1 MSKGFGRRRPRYE
14 RDSDFENLGMGK
26 LMPADFLK
34 LGKERTDAMMT
45 LQNDLLDAY
54 EQASNAWL
62 ARVKSEA
69 DLWSG
74 LAAKLTKASSAP
86 ETVAAYHEGLAERM
100 RMAAEDGKKLAEDTQ
115 KVMKRIADLLP
126 NGWSTKI

>member
-1 MSKGFGRRRPRYE
+1 
-14 RDSDFENLGMGK
+14 MGK
-26 LMPADFLK
+26 LTPVDLLK

-45 LQNDLLDAY
+45 LQRDLLDAY
-54 EQASNAWL
+54 EQASDAWL

-86 ETVAAYHEGLAERM
+86 DAVAAYQEGLAERM
-100 RMAAEDGKKLAEDTQ
+100 RMAAEDGRKLAEDTR
-115 KVMKRIADLLP
+115 KIMKRAADLLP
-126 NGWSTKI
+126 DGWSTKM

>member
-1 MSKGFGRRRPRYE
+1 MTGG
-14 RDSDFENLGMGK
+14 FENLGVGR
-26 LMPADFLK
+26 LMPADFIK

-45 LQNDLLDAY
+45 LQKDLLDAY

-74 LAAKLTKASSAP
+74 LAVRLTEASSAP
-86 ETVAAYHEGLAERM
+86 ETAAAYHEGLAERM
-100 RMAAEDGKKLAEDTQ
+100 RMAAEDGKRLAEDTQ
-115 KVMKRIADLLP
+115 KIMTRIADLLP
-126 NGWSTKI
+126 NGWSTKT